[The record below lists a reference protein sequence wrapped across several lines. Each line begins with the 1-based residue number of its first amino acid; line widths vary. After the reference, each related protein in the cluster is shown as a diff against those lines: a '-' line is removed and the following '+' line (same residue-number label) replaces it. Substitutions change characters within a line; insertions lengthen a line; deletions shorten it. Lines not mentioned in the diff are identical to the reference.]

1 MTPEQRLIH
10 TAFTD
15 AMDTSIM
22 GVLFKDNISEFAIYM
37 TEMAVCPNLD
47 IPVSSISIQNGM
59 MKIPSTNSYT
69 LVDISYG
76 KYERLTE
83 HECKQ
88 LLSMV
93 FDLLIRG
100 RYMMRVQHD
109 IAWDTIGSI
118 SAGLITGLMRI
129 LVARQI
135 GCYVD
140 ALPKEM
146 DFCVSTDATSHKNV
160 WDVTYST
167 KNSTQGVFTF
177 PVAPE

>member
-76 KYERLTE
+76 KYERLTA
-83 HECKQ
+83 HECQ
-88 LLSMV
+88 QFLSMV

-100 RYMMRVQHD
+100 RHMMHVQHG

-129 LVARQI
+129 LVSKQTE
-135 GCYVD
+135 CYVD
-140 ALPKEM
+140 ALPKDM
-146 DFCVSTDATSHKNV
+146 HFCVSVDSANKSV
-160 WDVTYST
+160 WNVTYST
-167 KNSTQGVFTF
+167 PNSTQGAFTF
-177 PVAPE
+177 PVVPE